1 MFHFN
6 LSFSPS
12 CSSSPLLS
20 FGLLSSCYKIYTDAD
35 LVSQSLRVLISDFPP
50 NILKLLSRNCSPCLL
65 YITYY
70 SILRPFL
77 EFVSAN
83 AFRIEI
89 TFPSDPAVKRFEK
102 KKIRLRYG
110 LLCTLE
116 ENIISTSI
124 YYTSKYFNLALSSYR
139 SISLK
144 IYRNEIFEMVNVT

>member
-12 CSSSPLLS
+12 CSSSSPSLS
-20 FGLLSSCYKIYTDAD
+20 AFSPPVIRYTDAD

-89 TFPSDPAVKRFEK
+89 TFPSNPAVKRFETRRRSFGCGMDYCVHLK
-102 KKIRLRYG
+102 EISSRRVYIILQ
-110 LLCTLE
+110 
-116 ENIISTSI
+116 NISTWRCRAI
-124 YYTSKYFNLALSSYR
+124 DRFP
-139 SISLK
+139 
-144 IYRNEIFEMVNVT
+144 

>member
-12 CSSSPLLS
+12 CSSSPPLS
-20 FGLLSSCYKIYTDAD
+20 LSLGLLSSCYKIYTDADD

-89 TFPSDPAVKRFEK
+89 TFPSNPAVKRFETRRRSFGCGMDYCVHLK
-102 KKIRLRYG
+102 EISSRRVYIILQ
-110 LLCTLE
+110 
-116 ENIISTSI
+116 NISTWRCRAI
-124 YYTSKYFNLALSSYR
+124 DRFP
-139 SISLK
+139 
-144 IYRNEIFEMVNVT
+144 